1 MNLNFQ
7 NRQQLL
13 TILALVAIGLWAGDS
28 LLLSPLLKSWE
39 QRKTT
44 IKDLRQKIDKGTQ
57 LLSREHS
64 VRDHWQTMRTNMLP
78 SEVSAAEGQVLKAF
92 DQWSQ
97 DSRISITSVRPQWKR
112 TAEEYATLECRVD
125 AYGSMSTIT
134 RFLYEVEH
142 DSVALKIDSI
152 ELSARDSDGSQL
164 NLGLQVSGLQLSANT
179 R

>member
-1 MNLNFQ
+1 MNLNLQ

-28 LLLSPLLKSWE
+28 LVLSPLLKSWE

-44 IKDLRQKIDKGTQ
+44 IKDLRLKIDKGSQ
-57 LLSREHS
+57 LLSRERS
-64 VRDHWQTMRTNMLP
+64 IRDHWQKMRTNMLP
-78 SEVSAAEGQVLKAF
+78 TEVSAAEGHVLKAF

-142 DSVALKIDSI
+142 DSVALKVDSI
-152 ELSARDSDGSQL
+152 ELSARDNDGSQL
-164 NLGLQVSGLQLSANT
+164 TLGLQVSGLQLSANT